1 MKSRI
6 IIGLILC
13 IATFTFM
20 QQVPSKISVLFRMSV
35 GNEMVLGDRSVL
47 QASLRLNINFH
58 DPAISTVNYNLDKQ
72 KNSYHF
78 SNNSNTVGFKLAY
91 FLNPI
96 NK

>member
-13 IATFTFM
+13 IATFLLM
-20 QQVPSKISVLFRMSV
+20 QQLPSKISVLLSVSV
-35 GNEMVLGDRSVL
+35 GNEKVLGDRSIL
-47 QASLRLNINFH
+47 QASLQVNIDFN
-58 DPAISTVNYNLDKQ
+58 DLAIHTVNYTFDKQ
-72 KNSYHF
+72 NYSHNL
-78 SNNSNTVGFKLAY
+78 SNNSSPVDLKLAY